1 MRINTNASAIFAQR
15 NLLKN
20 NAAQAKTLERLSS
33 GLKINR
39 GADAPAQLQISEHLR
54 AQTVGLKQSIDN
66 SEMAVSLMQTGEAAL
81 DEVSRSIVKA
91 RQLAIS
97 SANEAVNDES
107 MLLANQQEFDQI
119 VAQIN
124 RIAKNAQYGKNNLL
138 DGSGSGNGVT
148 TGKNLT
154 FVGAGTTGVSSG
166 LHGYDI
172 EITQAAT
179 RTTHTGIAALTQAMI
194 DAEEQI
200 SITESGRSVDFKT
213 KAGTTIEQT
222 LNKLDKAIKTAGL
235 NVELIRDVSSKSVRN
250 SPQQL
255 TLRHTKFGSEYFFQ
269 VSSNTAG
276 LLSSVADVSE
286 RVQNGVDIA
295 GEIAGEGALGR
306 GQVLTGAGGF
316 GSKTEGVS
324 IRYDGLTAPP
334 PGQQAGTLTFTQK
347 SLKFQVGGN
356 SNQVA
361 KVSLKSVKAHNLGNG
376 VANDSG
382 FRSLASV
389 SFLTSKGAR
398 DSIGIIDKAIKEVA
412 ASRGF
417 MGAFQK
423 NDLESN
429 LNYLR
434 TAHESVVNS
443 ESVIRDADMAEEMTK
458 VTRDKIM
465 LESNT
470 AMLAQANQSTMSI
483 LKLLG

>member
-1 MRINTNASAIFAQR
+1 M
-15 NLLKN
+15 
-20 NAAQAKTLERLSS
+20 
-33 GLKINR
+33 
-39 GADAPAQLQISEHLR
+39 
-54 AQTVGLKQSIDN
+54 
-66 SEMAVSLMQTGEAAL
+66 
-81 DEVSRSIVKA
+81 
-91 RQLAIS
+91 
-97 SANEAVNDES
+97 
-107 MLLANQQEFDQI
+107 
-119 VAQIN
+119 
-124 RIAKNAQYGKNNLL
+124 
-138 DGSGSGNGVT
+138 
-148 TGKNLT
+148 
-154 FVGAGTTGVSSG
+154 
-166 LHGYDI
+166 
-172 EITQAAT
+172 
-179 RTTHTGIAALTQAMI
+179 
-194 DAEEQI
+194 
-200 SITESGRSVDFKT
+200 
-213 KAGTTIEQT
+213 
-222 LNKLDKAIKTAGL
+222 
-235 NVELIRDVSSKSVRN
+235 
-250 SPQQL
+250 L
-255 TLRHTKFGSEYFFQ
+255 TLRHKEFGSDHSFQ
-269 VSSNTAG
+269 VASNTAG
-276 LLSSVADVSE
+276 LVSAVADVSQK
-286 RVQNGVDIA
+286 VKNGLDVA
-295 GEIAGEGALGR
+295 GEIAGEEANGK

-417 MGAFQK
+417 MGAFQR

-434 TAHESVVNS
+434 TAHESVINS